1 MVTIK
6 DIEQVLAM
14 VRNKGFRVIIRL
26 RKSRNMIALEKEIRA
41 LSPEGNY
48 VAWASAF
55 PAPPHQIIDAYGI
68 ASIEI
73 YCRNELIKQL
83 SDWKELVKELQTLNE
98 CH

>member
-1 MVTIK
+1 M
-6 DIEQVLAM
+6 
-14 VRNKGFRVIIRL
+14 
-26 RKSRNMIALEKEIRA
+26 
-41 LSPEGNY
+41 SPEGNY

-68 ASIEI
+68 VSIEI

-83 SDWKELVKELQTLNE
+83 SDWRELVKELQSLNE

>member
-1 MVTIK
+1 M
-6 DIEQVLAM
+6 
-14 VRNKGFRVIIRL
+14 
-26 RKSRNMIALEKEIRA
+26 
-41 LSPEGNY
+41 
-48 VAWASAF
+48 AWASAF

-83 SDWKELVKELQTLNE
+83 SDWKELVRELQLLNE

>member
-6 DIEQVLAM
+6 DIEQVLTM

-26 RKSRNMIALEKEIRA
+26 RKSRNMIALEREIRA

-68 ASIEI
+68 VSIEI

-83 SDWKELVKELQTLNE
+83 SDWRELVKELQSLNE